1 MPDITLYEQL
11 KSRAKHYHNDM
22 ISWRRHLHRNPEV
35 SYKEFETTEW
45 LVEKLETLGYEVHRP
60 TETGCVAVI
69 RGKSPDERVIALR
82 ADIDALAMD
91 EEGDAKA
98 DFMSTRPG
106 AAHCCGH
113 DGHTANLLGAA
124 HILNDLRDQIQGT
137 IVLIFQPGE
146 EKLPGGGRLI
156 CESGILHT
164 LGVQAVYGL
173 HSSPAHAPGTI
184 GVIKGRAMARPDE
197 FEVELIGKGGH
208 AAVPHAAVDPI
219 VMASHF
225 ISAVQTIR
233 SRNTNPLEPVVVTI
247 GKISGG
253 SAHNVIPGKVHML
266 GTIRTFNRDTALF
279 ISKRIEEIA
288 DGISRASGGSYSY
301 KYDEGY
307 PAVINTDWATDVI
320 VDVADSLFGPETAQ
334 WMPEPVMGGEDFAF
348 YLEHFPGAF
357 FLLGTGSEKAD
368 SQHSWH
374 HPKYNIDEDAFLTG
388 AAVMA
393 GIALHADATGVNAGE
408 AAPLTV

>member
-1 MPDITLYEQL
+1 MMNSKLIEQL

-35 SYKEFETTEW
+35 SFKEFETTKW
-45 LVEKLETLGYEVHRP
+45 LVEKLEGLGYVVHRP

-69 RGKSPDERVIALR
+69 KGKNPDQRVIALR
-82 ADIDALAMD
+82 ADIDALAME
-91 EEGDAKA
+91 EEGDAKEE
-98 DFMSTRPG
+98 FMSTKPG

-124 HILNDLRDQIQGT
+124 HILNDLRDQITGT

-173 HSSPAHAPGTI
+173 HSSPNHAPGTI
-184 GVIKGRAMARPDE
+184 GVIKGPAMARPDE

-208 AAVPHAAVDPI
+208 AAMPHKAVDPI
-219 VMASHF
+219 VMASQF
-225 ISAVQTIR
+225 VTSVQTVS
-233 SRNTNPLEPVVVTI
+233 SRNMNPLEPVVVTI

-253 SAHNVIPGKVHML
+253 SAHNVIPAKVHML

-288 DGISRASGGSYSY
+288 DGVSRAAGGTYSY
-301 KYDEGY
+301 KYEEGY
-307 PAVINTDWATDVI
+307 PAVINTGWATDVI
-320 VDVADSLFGPETAQ
+320 VDVADSMFGPQTAQ

-357 FLLGTGSEKAD
+357 YLLGTGSEKAD
-368 SQHSWH
+368 SQYSWH
-374 HPKYNIDEDAFLTG
+374 HPKYNIDEDAFVTG
-388 AAVMA
+388 SAVMA
-393 GIALHADATGVNAGE
+393 GIALHADAAGAKAGAE
-408 AAPLTV
+408 VPATP

>member
-1 MPDITLYEQL
+1 MTDPTLFNQL
-11 KSRAKHYHNDM
+11 KERAVSYHKDM

-35 SYKEFETTEW
+35 SFKEFKTTEW
-45 LVEKLETLGYEVHRP
+45 LVEKLEALGYEVHRP
-60 TETGCVAVI
+60 VETGCVAAI
-69 RGKSPDERVIALR
+69 RGKNPDERVVALR
-82 ADIDALAMD
+82 ADIDALAME

-98 DFMSTRPG
+98 EFMSQNPG

-113 DGHTANLLGAA
+113 DGHTSNLLGAA
-124 HILNDLRDQIQGT
+124 SILMDLKDQVRGT
-137 IVLIFQPGE
+137 VVLIFQPGE
-146 EKLPGGGRLI
+146 EKLPGGARLI
-156 CESGILHT
+156 CESGILQT

-184 GVIKGRAMARPDE
+184 GVIKGPAMARPDE
-197 FEVELIGKGGH
+197 FEVDMIGKGGH

-219 VMASHF
+219 VMASQF
-225 ISAVQTIR
+225 VSAVQTVR

-247 GKISGG
+247 GKITGG
-253 SAHNVIPGKVHML
+253 TAHNVIPERVKML

-288 DGISRASGGSYSY
+288 DGISRAAGGTYRY
-301 KYDEGY
+301 KYEEGY

-320 VDVADSLFGPETAQ
+320 VDVADSLFGPKTAQ

-368 SQHSWH
+368 SQYSWH
-374 HPKYNIDEDAFLTG
+374 HPKYNIDEDALLTG

-393 GIALHADATGVNAGE
+393 GIALHPDAAGKE
-408 AAPLTV
+408 SVVTPPL